1 MKTNEITNVS
11 SIISFHKL
19 MGLPSPEHP
28 KISVIDLSDL
38 QISENT
44 NPFMFTFYAIAIKP
58 DFKGKMRYGQ
68 SEYDFDEGMMTF
80 VAPHQVISFQNE
92 IQTKLSGWLM
102 LIHPDFLWNS
112 PLAQTIKQYDYF
124 TYRANEALFLSDK
137 EQKMMIDIFQTI
149 REEYHT
155 RIDKFSKEII
165 TAQVELLLK
174 YAQRFYDRQFILR
187 EKPNHLVLS
196 RLEDFVSEYINGKQG
211 LENGIPTVQSASA
224 FLNISPNYLSR
235 LLQSL
240 TGQTTQQYLQD
251 KLIEMAKIRLS
262 TTGLSVSQIAYEL
275 GFEHP
280 QSFSKLFKKK
290 TNLTPLVFRS
300 SFD

>member
-1 MKTNEITNVS
+1 
-11 SIISFHKL
+11 